1 MGLNTVASNL
11 ISKTFDNTLVSGLT
25 LSQTATWVKRPAGTY
40 TPLTG
45 AMASQTETNVTVN
58 AIEMEY
64 TTTEILESGGQV
76 RNMDRRILVKP
87 VSAVDIED
95 ANGDSIT
102 IGSRTY
108 TALSI
113 SRSMLGT
120 TELVWDCQCR

>member
-25 LSQTATWVKRPAGTY
+25 LGVTATWVKRTSGSY
-40 TPLTG
+40 NPLTG
-45 AMASQTETNVTVN
+45 AMTQTETNVSIN
-58 AIEMEY
+58 AIEMAY
-64 TTTEILESGGQV
+64 TSSEILESGGAV

-87 VSAVDIED
+87 VTSLDIED
-95 ANGDSIT
+95 AVGDSIT

-108 TALSI
+108 SILSI
-113 SRSMLGT
+113 DRGMLGD

>member
-25 LSQTATWVKRPAGTY
+25 LGVSATWTKRTSGTY
-40 TPLTG
+40 NPLTG
-45 AMASQTETNVTVN
+45 AMTQTDTNVSIN
-58 AIEMEY
+58 AIEMAY
-64 TTTEILESGGQV
+64 TSSEILESGGAV

-87 VSAVDIED
+87 VTSLDIED
-95 ANGDSIT
+95 AVGDSIT

-108 TALSI
+108 SILSI
-113 SRSMLGT
+113 DRGMLGD

>member
-45 AMASQTETNVTVN
+45 AMASQTESNVTVN

-64 TTTEILESGGQV
+64 NSSEILESGGQV

-87 VSAVDIED
+87 VSGVDVED
-95 ANGDSIT
+95 ANGASIT

-108 TALSI
+108 TVLSVD
-113 SRSMLGT
+113 RTMLGT

>member
-64 TTTEILESGGQV
+64 TTSEILESGGQV

-87 VSAVDIED
+87 VSTVDIED
-95 ANGDSIT
+95 ANGDPIT

-108 TALSI
+108 TVLSI

>member
-25 LSQTATWVKRPAGTY
+25 LGVTATWVKRTAGSY
-40 TPLTG
+40 NPLTG
-45 AMASQTETNVTVN
+45 AMTQTDTNVTIN
-58 AIEMEY
+58 AIEMAY
-64 TTTEILESGGQV
+64 TSSEILESGVAV

-87 VSAVDIED
+87 VPSLDIED
-95 ANGDSIT
+95 AVGDSIT

-108 TALSI
+108 SILSI
-113 SRSMLGT
+113 DRGMLGD

>member
-58 AIEMEY
+58 AI
-64 TTTEILESGGQV
+64 
-76 RNMDRRILVKP
+76 
-87 VSAVDIED
+87 
-95 ANGDSIT
+95 
-102 IGSRTY
+102 
-108 TALSI
+108 
-113 SRSMLGT
+113 
-120 TELVWDCQCR
+120 

>member
-45 AMASQTETNVTVN
+45 AMASQTESNVTVN

-64 TTTEILESGGQV
+64 NSSEILESGGQV
-76 RNMDRRILVKP
+76 RNMDRRSLVKP
-87 VSAVDIED
+87 VSGVDVED

-108 TALSI
+108 TVLSVD
-113 SRSMLGT
+113 RTMLGT

>member
-64 TTTEILESGGQV
+64 TTSEILESGGQV

-87 VSAVDIED
+87 VSTVDIED

-108 TALSI
+108 TVLSI
-113 SRSMLGT
+113 SSSMLGT

>member
-25 LSQTATWVKRPAGTY
+25 LSQSATWVKRTAGTY

-45 AMASQTETNVTVN
+45 AMSSQTETNVTVN

-64 TTTEILESGGQV
+64 STSEILESGGQV

-87 VSAVDIED
+87 VTDVDIED

-108 TALSI
+108 TILSV
-113 SRSMLGT
+113 SRSMLGS

>member
-45 AMASQTETNVTVN
+45 AMASQTESNVTVN

-64 TTTEILESGGQV
+64 NSSEILESGGQV

-87 VSAVDIED
+87 VSGVDVED

-108 TALSI
+108 TVLSI

>member
-45 AMASQTETNVTVN
+45 AMASQTESNVTVN

-64 TTTEILESGGQV
+64 NSSEILESGGQV

-87 VSAVDIED
+87 VSTVDIED

-108 TALSI
+108 TVLSI

>member
-25 LSQTATWVKRPAGTY
+25 LSQSATWVKRTAGSY
-40 TPLTG
+40 NPLTG
-45 AMASQTETNVTVN
+45 AMTQTDTNVSIN
-58 AIEMEY
+58 AIEMAY
-64 TTTEILESGGQV
+64 TSSEILESGGAV

-87 VSAVDIED
+87 VTSLDIED
-95 ANGDSIT
+95 AVGDSIT

-108 TALSI
+108 NILSI
-113 SRSMLGT
+113 DRSMLGT

>member
-1 MGLNTVASNL
+1 
-11 ISKTFDNTLVSGLT
+11 
-25 LSQTATWVKRPAGTY
+25 
-40 TPLTG
+40 
-45 AMASQTETNVTVN
+45 
-58 AIEMEY
+58 MEY
-64 TTTEILESGGQV
+64 TTSEILESGGQV

-87 VSAVDIED
+87 VSTVDIED

-108 TALSI
+108 TVLSI

>member
-64 TTTEILESGGQV
+64 TTSEILESGGQV

-87 VSAVDIED
+87 VSTVDIED

-108 TALSI
+108 TVLSI

>member
-25 LSQTATWVKRPAGTY
+25 LGVTATWVKRTSGSY
-40 TPLTG
+40 NPLTG
-45 AMASQTETNVTVN
+45 AMTQTDTNVTIN
-58 AIEMEY
+58 AIEMAY
-64 TTTEILESGGQV
+64 TSSEILESGGAV

-87 VSAVDIED
+87 VTSLDIED
-95 ANGDSIT
+95 AVGDSIT

-108 TALSI
+108 SILSI
-113 SRSMLGT
+113 DRGMLGD

>member
-87 VSAVDIED
+87 VSTVDIED

-108 TALSI
+108 TVLSI